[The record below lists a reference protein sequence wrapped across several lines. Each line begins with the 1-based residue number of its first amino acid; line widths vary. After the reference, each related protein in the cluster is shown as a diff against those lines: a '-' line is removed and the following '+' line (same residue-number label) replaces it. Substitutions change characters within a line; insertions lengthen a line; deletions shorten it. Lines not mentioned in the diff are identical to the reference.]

1 MKAPREMLSTVMK
14 SFLTPSPSLAGAQ
27 YRAYSRQMPMMYP
40 ILLSSSWIVAYVHMD
55 IAPLWLTVGIPAIFT
70 VGCLFRMFQWIKA
83 YGTAP
88 SPEEASRAF
97 KATRLLAPLIAL
109 SFTVWSFLLFSYGTP
124 YTKSYLAFY
133 MANTVVV
140 CIFCLMHVR
149 EAALIVTL
157 IVNGA
162 FIGFFAWAGQPTFV
176 AMALNTALVSIGM
189 LVILTINYNDFA
201 KRVVAETDA
210 LAKQA
215 AQNRLMRM
223 IDDMPVAVMTAD
235 PVDFRITY
243 LNETSRKLVKRIEH
257 LLPIKVEAMIGA
269 SIDVFHLVP
278 DRQRRFLSDPKLLPH
293 SVRIKL
299 GNEVLDVKASAIHA
313 EDGSYLGPMLTWAIV
328 TSEVKAENQIRY
340 LAHHDALTGLA
351 NRVTLNAALLK
362 LTKNDRTPGALLFI
376 DLDGFKEINDTLG
389 HSFGDQLLVAVAKRL
404 SAACEG
410 YSAVVA
416 RQGGDEFAI
425 VLTDVSAAQCDA
437 VTADILASLSEPIAL
452 ERKRLA
458 QIGASIGVALF
469 PKHATSAEDVMVR
482 ADMALY
488 VAKGAGKGCVRYFS
502 AEMQDEFIAAKQ
514 LEGELR
520 IALLSGIGLSIF
532 YQPIIDMQLRKVVSR
547 EALARWYHEDLGWVS
562 PSTFV
567 AVAEQS
573 DLILKLGHYVI
584 HGACREAMTWSDNET
599 VAVNI
604 SASQMG
610 RSELFPLVC
619 SALEHSGL
627 PPTRL
632 ELEITETALLK
643 NEAASIAELQQ
654 IRAIGVRI
662 SLDDFGTG
670 YSSLAHLRLFP
681 FDKIKIDG
689 SFVRD
694 ALDRADCASI
704 VAAVIDL
711 GNRLGVA
718 TVAEGVETMAQF
730 HLMEDLGCH
739 QVQGY
744 LIGRP
749 TPSPCDEVLNTDLV
763 ATS

>member
-1 MKAPREMLSTVMK
+1 MLSALIK
-14 SFLTPSPSLAGAQ
+14 SLPTPSSSVAGAQ
-27 YRAYSRQMPMMYP
+27 YLAYSRQMPMMYP
-40 ILLSSSWIVAYVHMD
+40 ILLSSSWIVAYVHID
-55 IAPLWLTVGIPAIFT
+55 IAPLWLTIGMPTLFT
-70 VGCLFRMFQWIKA
+70 VGCIFRMFHWLKA
-83 YGTAP
+83 HGTTP

-97 KATRLLAPLIAL
+97 RATRLLAPLIAL
-109 SFTVWSFLLFSYGTP
+109 SFTVWSFLLFAYGTP

-162 FIGFFAWAGQPTFV
+162 FIGLFAWAGQPTFI

-201 KRVVAETDA
+201 KRVAAEADA
-210 LAKQA
+210 SAKQA
-215 AQNRLMRM
+215 GQMRLMRM

-243 LNETSRKLVKRIEH
+243 LNDASRKLLKRIEH
-257 LLPIKVEAMIGA
+257 LLPIAPEAMIGV
-269 SIDVFHLVP
+269 SIDVFHVVP
-278 DRQRRFLSDPKLLPH
+278 DRQRRLLSDPKRLPH

-299 GNEVLDVKASAIHA
+299 GDEVLDLKASAIYA

-328 TSEVKAENQIRY
+328 TSEIEAENKIRY

-351 NRVTLNAALLK
+351 NRVTLNDALLK
-362 LTKNDRTPGALLFI
+362 LTSDALTPGALLLI
-376 DLDGFKEINDTLG
+376 DLDGFKVINDTLG
-389 HSFGDQLLVAVAKRL
+389 HSFGDQLLVAVAARL
-404 SAACEG
+404 SETCERH
-410 YSAVVA
+410 SAVIA

-425 VLTDVSAAQCDA
+425 VLTNVSASQCD
-437 VTADILASLSEPIAL
+437 TITSDILTRLSEPFIL
-452 ERKRLA
+452 ERNRVA
-458 QIGASIGVALF
+458 QIGASIGVTLF

-488 VAKGAGKGCVRYFS
+488 VAKAAGKGGVRYFS
-502 AEMQDEFIAAKQ
+502 TEMQDEFVAANR
-514 LEGELR
+514 LESELR
-520 IALLSGIGLSIF
+520 IALLSGRGLSLF
-532 YQPIIDMQLRKVVSR
+532 YQPIIDMRHRKVVSR
-547 EALARWYHEDLGWVS
+547 EALARWYHDDLGWVS
-562 PSTFV
+562 PATFIV
-567 AVAEQS
+567 AAERS
-573 DLILKLGHYVI
+573 DLILKLGHYVL
-584 HGACREAMTWSDNET
+584 HEACREAMSWDGNET

-610 RSELFPLVC
+610 RSELLSVVR
-619 SALEHSGL
+619 SALKQSGL
-627 PPTRL
+627 PPSRL
-632 ELEITETALLK
+632 ELEITETALLRD
-643 NEAASIAELQQ
+643 EAASVAELEQ
-654 IRAIGVRI
+654 IRALGVRI

-718 TVAEGVETMAQF
+718 TVAEGVETMAHF
-730 HLMEDLGCH
+730 HLMQDLGCH

-744 LIGRP
+744 LLGRP
-749 TPSPCDEVLNTDLV
+749 SASPYDDVLNPDLVTPS
-763 ATS
+763 